1 MKCRGMPTL
10 DEARRINEAIVEAY
24 LESNPGAFEAVAFAG
39 ERMQEALDLAEK
51 AHGMC
56 AKAATLMCGIAWA
69 QPFAGANKRTAVAL
83 ARLMLNRS
91 GFDFDCPAG
100 ESADG
105 DRLRRLLYEAQG
117 RRSCLDPGAVLRAQ
131 VYLWPRL
138 RRAAAEP
145 FKAAA
150 RRIIRENAGLF
161 DYMAREEPLPEAL
174 SAEEKEAEETAEKRP
189 DAWALADR
197 ILRAR
202 NCRASSFTPRDIRL
216 LAGPRGPTLRT
227 PRGGAA

>member
-1 MKCRGMPTL
+1 MEGHGMPTL

-24 LESNPGAFEAVAFAG
+24 LESNPGAFEGVAFAG
-39 ERMQEALDLAEK
+39 ERMQEVLDLVERAS
-51 AHGMC
+51 GMC

-83 ARLMLNRS
+83 ARLMLGRN

-100 ESADG
+100 ESAG
-105 DRLRRLLYEAQG
+105 SDRLRRLLYEAQG

-138 RRAAAEP
+138 TKTAAEP
-145 FKAAA
+145 FEAAV

-161 DYMAREEPLPEAL
+161 DYMAREEPLPEDL
-174 SAEEKEAEETAEKRP
+174 SAEEKEAEAMAEKCP
-189 DAWALADR
+189 DARALANR
-197 ILRAR
+197 MLRTR
-202 NCRASSFTPRDIRL
+202 NCRASSFTQRDIRL

-227 PRGGAA
+227 PRAGAA